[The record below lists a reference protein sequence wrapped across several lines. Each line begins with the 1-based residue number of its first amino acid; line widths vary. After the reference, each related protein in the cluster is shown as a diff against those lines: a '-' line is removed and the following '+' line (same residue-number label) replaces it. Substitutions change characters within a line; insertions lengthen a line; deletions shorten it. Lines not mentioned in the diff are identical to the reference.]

1 MNACAFVS
9 EAVCFGS
16 RVFRCGY
23 YMCVDMAESIL
34 FQQQQQHGRP
44 KQQTVN
50 INKERIRCKSAGLNI
65 SRFGWWKTTHHNF
78 GRKGLLFWF
87 CQTRQQHKWKK
98 LSRQTP
104 GEAWVSKRQR
114 NRAEERERNNC
125 IFDIQNTRR
134 KKFNKKV
141 KLY

>member
-34 FQQQQQHGRP
+34 YQQQQQQHGRP

-114 NRAEERERNNC
+114 NRAEEREREK
-125 IFDIQNTRR
+125 Q
-134 KKFNKKV
+134 
-141 KLY
+141 LYI